1 MKTIL
6 SLALV
11 LFSMVTFISN
21 TKRHVSANNSSTCL
35 PEYELNLSIL
45 HSAIT
50 EPELAS
56 IWTETGITGITTQ
69 NVSYVFQS
77 DPKCDSLIS
86 KYEFWI
92 NEKYPD
98 SNINMNKI
106 TFHKY
111 SNYYLVVM
119 SYNMEGGYLVLG
131 SKKLYILDQNL
142 DTIEGYGF

>member
-1 MKTIL
+1 MKYFL
-6 SLALV
+6 SLAIV
-11 LFSMVTFISN
+11 LFSMMSFNIN
-21 TKRHVSANNSSTCL
+21 TERRVIANNTNTCL
-35 PEYELNLSIL
+35 PGYDLNISIL
-45 HSAIT
+45 NTAIT

-56 IWTETGITGITTQ
+56 IWIETGITGITTQ
-69 NVSYVFQS
+69 NVSYVLQS

-86 KYEFWI
+86 KYEYWI

-111 SNYYLVVM
+111 SNYYFVVM
-119 SYNMEGGYLVLG
+119 SYNLEGGYLVLG